1 MHNHDIE
8 QGVFEQIFKNHAVK
22 IRVIL
27 RASKTKGA
35 DFDKFRNVG
44 YQESYQNPLFIKA
57 LTRTLSP
64 NSLIIRELGLAET
77 GALAIIIPHNDLA
90 LLKLSEVV
98 IIDDVEYTP
107 WTKALGGKMQVEKLP
122 FKYQKIILFRINK

>member
-1 MHNHDIE
+1 MHNHELE

-90 LLKLSEVV
+90 LLKLAEVV

-107 WTKALGGKMQVEKLP
+107 WNKALGGKMQVEKLP
-122 FKYQKIILFRINK
+122 FKYQKILLFRINK